1 MKTQSEKL
9 LIIIGR
15 MPVALKVRMNIFG
28 PWLLNSF
35 LIATALAAIL
45 PRSLLLLLRNLL
57 KQPLKNLSNSDC

>member
-1 MKTQSEKL
+1 MKMQSEKL

-15 MPVALKVRMNIFG
+15 MPVVLKVRMNIFG

-45 PRSLLLLLRNLL
+45 PRSLLLLRNLL

>member
-45 PRSLLLLLRNLL
+45 PRSLLLLRNLL

>member
-45 PRSLLLLLRNLL
+45 PRSLLFLRNLL

>member
-15 MPVALKVRMNIFG
+15 MPVVLKVRMNIFG

-45 PRSLLLLLRNLL
+45 PRSLLLLRNLL